1 MEHTPLVIFCIL
13 GLLLLFRIMAAPIRL
28 LWKAV
33 LNTLCGFSALL
44 LFNLLGAAAGITLGF
59 NPITWFT
66 VAFLGLPG
74 VGLLLILRAVTY
86 L

>member
-33 LNTLCGFSALL
+33 LNTLCGFVALL
-44 LFNLLGAAAGITLGF
+44 LFNLLGAAT
-59 NPITWFT
+59 
-66 VAFLGLPG
+66 
-74 VGLLLILRAVTY
+74 
-86 L
+86 